1 MSSVYRN
8 IVFCTLYT
16 TVYSIMFSPRRK
28 YRPQM
33 PDEWVELVEAARQDE
48 NIILWDNQVDWR
60 GKVLSSTKIGTDS
73 APPP

>member
-1 MSSVYRN
+1 
-8 IVFCTLYT
+8 
-16 TVYSIMFSPRRK
+16 MFSPRRK

-60 GKVLSSTKIGTDS
+60 GKVL
-73 APPP
+73 